1 MLKQTKAKK
10 IAPKAK
16 LQTEDSL
23 HNYLAGSSLSKDMQL
38 EQMQREMAQLKGELA
53 ASEARFHNVI
63 AKSADGIVIIN
74 QKGTV
79 SFVNP
84 CAECLFNCKAEE
96 LLGKEFFG
104 ALVVEGTSC
113 EMDTEIIAGVGETA
127 TEEKICVVQT
137 HVEII
142 RQDNQKLSAEMRV
155 VETEWEAE
163 AAYLVSLRDIT
174 ERKQTEAALRQSEAR
189 FREQAHQ
196 LKETLNEL
204 QRTHEQLVQSE
215 KMSSLGLLIAGIAHE
230 INNPVNFINGN
241 LEHINQYTQ
250 ELLKLLNLYQHHY
263 PQPVKEIQAEIE
275 SADLD
280 FVIDDLPKIVSSM
293 KLGVERICQIV
304 VSLRKFTRIDEAEMK
319 PINIHEGIDSTLL
332 ILQNRLTCQVGAK
345 EREKV
350 NPQIRIIKEYGK
362 IPEVECYSGSINQV
376 LMNIIS
382 NAIDALED
390 YNLQRSPN
398 EIATHPSIIR
408 ICTEMC
414 DRDFV
419 TIKITDNGPGIIS
432 DVKKRIFDPF
442 FTTKPV
448 GKGTGLGLSISY
460 QIIVDK
466 HGGELKC
473 NSQLGEGTEF
483 LIKIPIRQPYKHQG
497 ELTEE

>member
-16 LQTEDSL
+16 LQTEDGL
-23 HNYLAGSSLSKDMQL
+23 HDYLTGNSLSIEM
-38 EQMQREMAQLKGELA
+38 QMQKEIEKLKEELA

-63 AKSADGIVIIN
+63 AKSADGIVIVN

-79 SFVNP
+79 SFVNR
-84 CAECLFNCKAEE
+84 CAESLFNCEAEE
-96 LLGKEFFG
+96 LLGKDFFG
-104 ALVVEGTSC
+104 CLVVEGTSC
-113 EMDTEIIAGVGETA
+113 QMDTEIIAGVGETA
-127 TEEKICVVQT
+127 TEDKICVVQT
-137 HVEII
+137 HVEVI
-142 RQDNQKLSAEMRV
+142 RQDRQELLAEMRV
-155 VETEWEAE
+155 VETEWEGE
-163 AAYLVSLRDIT
+163 GAYLVSLRDIT
-174 ERKQTEAALRQSEAR
+174 ERKQTEAALRRSEAR
-189 FREQAHQ
+189 FREQATQ

-241 LEHINQYTQ
+241 LEHINQYTR
-250 ELLKLLNLYQHHY
+250 ELLGLLKLYQHHY
-263 PQPVKEIQAEIE
+263 PYPIREIQTEKE
-275 SADLD
+275 SVDLD
-280 FVIDDLPKIVSSM
+280 FIIDDLPKILSSM

-319 PINIHEGIDSTLL
+319 PLDIHEGIDSTLL

-345 EREKV
+345 ERGKV
-350 NPQIRIIKEYGK
+350 NPQIRIVKEYSQ
-362 IPEVECYSGSINQV
+362 IPEVECYGGSINQV

-390 YNLQRSPN
+390 YNLQRSPE
-398 EIATHPSIIR
+398 EIATDPSIIKIR
-408 ICTEMC
+408 TQMC
-414 DRDFV
+414 DRDYV
-419 TIKITDNGPGIIS
+419 TIKITDNGPGIIE
-432 DVKKRIFDPF
+432 DIKKRIFDPF

-473 NSQLGEGTEF
+473 NSQVGQGTEF
-483 LIKIPIRQPYKHQG
+483 SIKIPIRQPRKNQG
-497 ELTEE
+497 DSAEG